1 MRAFEQQP
9 GESAKAFAAYKAY
22 RDLGAGRTLKTA
34 AAAFYGVEEATE
46 SQHTQ
51 LRRWSS
57 RFDWRARV
65 QAYEDWLEMHRL
77 SAIEEHEASKA
88 GELAQRHLALKEK
101 LLENAELFAEQ
112 ANKMLQW
119 PLSDQ
124 RVIRGEGEN
133 EGDTHIFMPAK
144 WGKDTAARYQATVA
158 NYLGAEKELEDVGE
172 YDFSDLTDE
181 ELAAYVEIVEKMGL
195 KPPPERRS

>member
-9 GESAKAFAAYKAY
+9 GESSKAFAAYKAY
-22 RDLGAGRTLKTA
+22 RDAGPGRTLKAA
-34 AAAFYGVEEATE
+34 AAAFYGAEEASE

-57 RFDWRARV
+57 RFEWRARV

-88 GELAQRHLALKEK
+88 GEFAQRHLALKEK
-101 LLENAELFAEQ
+101 LLENAEMFAEQ

-124 RVIRGEGEN
+124 RVVRGEGEN
-133 EGDTHIFMPAK
+133 EGDTYIFLPAR

-158 NYLGAEKELEDVGE
+158 NFLGTEKDPDEVGE
-172 YDFSDLTDE
+172 YDFS
-181 ELAAYVEIVEKMGL
+181 ELSDQELQKYLEIVEKMPV
-195 KPPPERRS
+195 KPPEQYR

>member
-9 GESAKAFAAYKAY
+9 GESSKAFAAYKSY
-22 RDLGAGRTLKTA
+22 RDLGAGRTLKMA
-34 AAAFYGVEEATE
+34 AAAFYGAEEATE

-51 LRRWSS
+51 MRRWSA

-65 QAYEDWLEMHRL
+65 QAYEDYLEMHRL
-77 SAIEEHEASKA
+77 SAIEEHEASRA
-88 GELAQRHLALKEK
+88 GELAQRHLALREK

-124 RVIRGEGEN
+124 RMVRGEGEN
-133 EGDTHIFMPAK
+133 EGDTYIFLPAK

-158 NYLGAEKELEDVGE
+158 NFLGAEQEPEDVGE
-172 YDFSDLTDE
+172 YDFSDLSDE
-181 ELAAYVEIVEKMGL
+181 ELQMYLEIVEKMPV
-195 KPPPERRS
+195 KPSERKG